1 MLYKDFKGKQLSG
14 LGFGIMRLP
23 TLPDGSIDEEQTR
36 EMVAYAI
43 KSGVNYFDTA
53 YFYLGGQSEGL
64 IGKILA
70 EYPRE
75 SFYLATKYPGSQ
87 YHKPGYK
94 PQEIFEEQL
103 QKCGVEYFDFYLL
116 HNVDEDSMD
125 IFMNPEYGIIDYF
138 KEQKRLGR
146 IKHFGFSCHAEVPGL
161 EKFLD
166 EYGQDMEFCQIQLNW
181 LDWTLQNAKE
191 KYELLTKRNIPVW
204 VMEPVRGGRLAIL
217 PNANER
223 TLKNLR
229 PEDSVARWSFRFL
242 QGLPNVH
249 MVLSGMSNM
258 AQMQDNVA
266 TFSVHDSLSDEEFD
280 LLQAIAENLKTAIPC
295 TGCRYCCDGCPQGLD
310 IPGLLAMYNELRFAW
325 NIPEDR
331 RGEFLKEGMD
341 PAACIFCNSC
351 VKACPQH
358 IKVPEVLLD
367 FSKKLPTLSGWKE
380 VCRQRKEK

>member
-1 MLYKDFKGKQLSG
+1 MLYKDFKGKQLSS
-14 LGFGIMRLP
+14 LGFGVMRLP
-23 TLPDGSIDEEQTR
+23 TIADGSIDEARTK
-36 EMVAYAI
+36 EMVDFAI
-43 KSGVNYFDTA
+43 ENGVNYFDTA
-53 YFYLGGQSEGL
+53 YFYHGGKSETV

-138 KEQKRLGR
+138 KEQKRCGR

-166 EYGQDMEFCQIQLNW
+166 ACGEDVEFCQIQLNW
-181 LDWTLQNAKE
+181 LDWTLQSARE
-191 KYELLTKRNIPVW
+191 KYELLTNRNIPVW

-223 TLKNLR
+223 SLKQLR
-229 PEDSVARWSFRFL
+229 PNDSVAKWSFRFL
-242 QGLPNVH
+242 QSLPNVH

-258 AQMQDNVA
+258 EQMQENVA
-266 TFSVHDSLSDEEFD
+266 TFSVHDPLSQAELD
-280 LLQAIAENLKTAIPC
+280 LLLTIAEELKAEIPC
-295 TGCRYCCDGCPQGLD
+295 TGCMYCCAGCPKGID
-310 IPGLLAMYNELRFAW
+310 IPSLMSLYNRLRFAGYLKEE
-325 NIPEDR
+325 IR
-331 RGEFLKEGMD
+331 QEFLVEGRD
-341 PAACIFCNSC
+341 PAECIYCNSC

-358 IKVPEVLLD
+358 IKIPEVLLD

-380 VCRQRKEK
+380 ICAQKEAK

>member
-1 MLYKDFKGKQLSG
+1 MLYKDFKGKQLSS
-14 LGFGIMRLP
+14 LGFGVMRLP
-23 TLPDGSIDEEQTR
+23 TAADGSIDEARTK
-36 EMVAYAI
+36 EMVDFAI
-43 KSGVNYFDTA
+43 ENGVNYFDTA
-53 YFYLGGQSEGL
+53 YFYHNGESERV

-87 YHKPGYK
+87 YHKEGYK

-103 QKCGVEYFDFYLL
+103 QKCGVDYFDFYLL

-166 EYGQDMEFCQIQLNW
+166 AYGQDMEFCQIQLNW
-181 LDWTLQNAKE
+181 LDWTLQNARE
-191 KYELLTKRNIPVW
+191 KYELLTNRNIPVW
-204 VMEPVRGGRLAIL
+204 VMEPVRGGKLAIL

-223 TLKNLR
+223 SLKQLR
-229 PEDSVARWSFRFL
+229 PNDSVAKWSFRFL
-242 QGLPNVH
+242 QSLPNVH

-258 AQMQDNVA
+258 EQMRDNVA
-266 TFSVHDSLSDEEFD
+266 TFSVHDPLSQAELD
-280 LLQAIAENLKTAIPC
+280 LLLTIAEDLKAEIPC
-295 TGCRYCCDGCPQGLD
+295 TGCMYCCAGCPKGID
-310 IPGLLAMYNELRFAW
+310 IPSLMSLYNRLRFAGYLKEE
-325 NIPEDR
+325 IR
-331 RGEFLKEGMD
+331 QEFLVEGRD
-341 PAACIFCNSC
+341 PAECIYCNSC

-358 IKVPEVLLD
+358 IKIPEVLLD

-380 VCRQRKEK
+380 ICAQKEAK